1 MSLIKYNQEIVLASN
16 SKARRF
22 LLDNAGIKY
31 SAITPDFDEELFK
44 ANNLDLQL
52 KDLCLELAKGKA
64 LSIKDTNKDAI
75 IIGSDQ
81 ICELDGEKIDKSKD
95 SRDAFEQ
102 LKRLQGRTHYQNNA
116 VTLVQNGAVIYS
128 HFTKVELKMQPLSD
142 EQIAAYVAEDGPAGC
157 AGSYKYEANGKFLFE
172 AIDGDY
178 FSIIGMNIQQI
189 ISFLFKNNFI
199 EFQT

>member
-1 MSLIKYNQEIVLASN
+1 MSLIKYNQEIILAST

-22 LLDNAGIKY
+22 LLDNAGINY
-31 SAITPDFDEELFK
+31 NAVAPDFDEDTFK
-44 ANNLDLQL
+44 VSNPELQL

-64 LSIKDTNKDAI
+64 LSVKDANNAI

-116 VTLVQNGAVIYS
+116 VTLVQNGEAIYS

-142 EQIAAYVAEDGPAGC
+142 EQVAAYIAEDDPVGC
-157 AGSYKYEANGKFLFE
+157 AGSYKYEANGKFLFD

-199 EFQT
+199 EF